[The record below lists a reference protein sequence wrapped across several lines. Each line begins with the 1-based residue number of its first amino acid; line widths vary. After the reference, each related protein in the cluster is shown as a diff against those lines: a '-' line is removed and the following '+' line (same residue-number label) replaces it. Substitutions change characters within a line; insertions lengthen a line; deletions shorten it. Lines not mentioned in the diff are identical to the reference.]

1 MKMNLSVVMQTIDK
15 MTGPLKKITAG
26 QSAYA
31 EQLDH
36 VKKQSTNLSNNQA
49 LIHHFRNTGKEA
61 GNAQQKLNAAQQKMG
76 LLNQKISAAKKPS
89 AALQQQF
96 QKQQQV
102 VKQLQATQNE
112 YTKALTKSQNKMK
125 TAGIDVKRLGDE
137 EKRLSKEYDN
147 RIKQMDKL
155 AKKEQRMQAVRSKLS
170 KFKLPNVGGAAIAKG
185 AGIVSGLSFAGLFAT
200 INSSATAMDKL
211 SKSAQNLKMPIE
223 TLQAMQSQAEHA
235 GVSSDE
241 LTDSMSE
248 FTLRLGEL
256 QATGSGTLGSML
268 KETSNPL
275 FKSLNEAK
283 DNQAAYM
290 LILDEMAKMK
300 TQQEKTFFADAA
312 FGSAG
317 VKMLLMLEEGTT
329 GLVNARKELNALGG
343 GIKAED
349 AKKAEAYND
358 ALQKVNEAFRSIKSA
373 ALAPI
378 MEKLTEVFTQ
388 FSDKFK
394 NAQWRTEVIEKVKVV
409 VTNLYEAFK
418 QLGKGFIW
426 ASQHLPEIIAGI
438 SLLKIAMFA
447 LNAVLLAN
455 PIGLVIAA
463 FAGVAVGI
471 VYLMQKTGILMPV
484 LGALWEVF
492 KRLGA
497 GISSVFSSIVWGI
510 MWLPR
515 KIIEAMSLIPESF
528 LPDGWGASIKSAQA
542 KLEAFNTD
550 VTKFG
555 GKSINYAVNGE
566 FKETHSKV
574 ESLKNE
580 MKGSRTEQPGQK
592 TSLPYY
598 AGGGQAMLSNQSSGY
613 GGILRHP
620 TIQSRSQ
627 VEVRIKSDKPI
638 EIAQVQS
645 DKSTDLSVD
654 TGDLVGG
661 F

>member
-15 MTGPLKKITAG
+15 MSGTTKKITAG
-26 QSAYA
+26 QSAFA
-31 EQLDH
+31 EQLEH
-36 VKKQSTNLSNNQA
+36 VKKQSTGLSNNQA
-49 LIHHFRNTGKEA
+49 LIHHFRKMGKEA
-61 GNAQQKLNAAQQKMG
+61 GNAQNKLNTAQQKMG

-89 AALQQQF
+89 AALQQQL

-125 TAGIDVKRLGDE
+125 AAGIDVKRLGNE
-137 EKRLSKEYDN
+137 EKRLSKEYDH

-155 AKKEQRMQAVRSKLS
+155 AKKEQRMQAIRSKLS

-185 AGIVSGLSFAGLFAT
+185 AGIVSGLSFAGLFT
-200 INSSATAMDKL
+200 TLNSSADAMDKL
-211 SKSAQNLKMPIE
+211 SKSAQSLKMPIE

-256 QATGSGTLGSML
+256 QLAGSGTLGSML
-268 KETSNPL
+268 KETKNPL
-275 FKSLNEAK
+275 FKSLSEAK

-290 LILDEMAKMK
+290 LVLDEMAKME

-312 FGSAG
+312 FGGAG

-343 GIKAED
+343 GIKEED

-373 ALAPI
+373 ALAPL
-378 MEKLTEVFTQ
+378 MEKLTLVFTQ

-394 NAQWRTEVIEKVKVV
+394 NAQWRTEMIAKVKRI
-409 VTNLYEAFK
+409 VTSLYEAFK

-426 ASQHLPEIIAGI
+426 ASQHIPELAAGI
-438 SLLKIAMFA
+438 VLLKVAMFA

-463 FAGVAVGI
+463 VAAVAVGI
-471 VYLMQKTGILMPV
+471 VYLMQKMGILKPV
-484 LGALWEVF
+484 LNTLWDVF
-492 KRLGA
+492 KRFGA
-497 GISSVFSSIVWGI
+497 GIGVILSGVVKWAL
-510 MWLPR
+510 MLPR
-515 KIIEAMSLIPESF
+515 AIMKAISLIPDKF

-555 GKSINYAVNGE
+555 DKSINYAVNGE

-574 ESLKNE
+574 ERLKNE
-580 MKGSRTEQPGQK
+580 MNGGQIQQPEQK

-598 AGGGQAMLSNQSSGY
+598 AGGGQSMLSNQSSGY

-620 TIQSRSQ
+620 TVQSRSQ
-627 VEVRIKSDKPI
+627 VEVRIKSDKPV
-638 EIAQVQS
+638 EVTQVKS
-645 DKSTDLSVD
+645 DKSTDLNID
-654 TGDLVGG
+654 TGDLDGA